1 MKAVILAGGQNTH
14 LVPMVQT
21 VPKPLLPVANRPMVE
36 YMLDLLRKNGVR
48 DVVLA
53 VNAAED
59 PYQDVLGDGRR
70 FGLRL
75 RYSYETLPRGTAG
88 CLLPM
93 ADFIGREPFLVIH
106 GSLFLDV
113 DLKALA
119 EFHQS
124 RGALATLGVRRNPG
138 GSRDWHHMELRL
150 GEGARVEGIQIR
162 NLSDR
167 AQSSALPVGVYVF
180 EPAVLS
186 AIEPEVYYDI
196 KEQLLPRL
204 RQDGKPVFACE
215 LRGYSRDILEMKDYL
230 SLNRSILRGEV
241 NGYRFDGQIADRVWV
256 GRGSDVSPRAT
267 LHGPVMI
274 GRDCIIAPDA
284 QIIGPACVGDG
295 CVVEEGTI
303 VRESLLLPGSRVEQ
317 NSSVEGCVLAAD
329 TVIAPG
335 QTLREV
341 VAIPESMDVGA
352 IDLADT
358 ELLIQGV
365 AGSAGQYA
373 QSQFRYLLYQTFKRG
388 FDLAVALVGLVVQLP
403 LILAVALAIKFNSPG
418 PVFFRQRRCGR
429 NGREFWMVKFRT
441 MVRDA
446 ERLQAELRPLNE
458 VDGPVFKIENDPRS
472 TALGR
477 FLRKYSIDEVPQL
490 WNVLKGEMSL
500 VGPRPLAAREMR
512 FCPAWRDVRLKVE
525 PGITG
530 LWQVSG
536 RSKSSFHDWI
546 RLDVEYVRE
555 RSVFLDFQILFKTLG
570 VVVRALGSS

>member
-14 LVPMVQT
+14 LVPMVQA

-36 YMLDLLRKNGVR
+36 YLFDLLKKSGVR
-48 DVVLA
+48 EVVLA

-75 RYSYETLPRGTAG
+75 HYSYETLPRGTAG

-124 RGALATLGVRRNPG
+124 CGALATLGVRRNPAV
-138 GSRDWHHMELRL
+138 SRDWHHMELRL
-150 GEGARVEGIQIR
+150 GEGARVEGINIR

-167 AQSSALPVGVYVF
+167 EKFSPVPVGIYVF
-180 EPAVLS
+180 DPAVLS

-215 LRGYSRDILEMKDYL
+215 LKGYSRDILEMKDYL

-256 GRGSDVSPRAT
+256 GRGSDVSPRAI

-303 VRESLLLPGSRVEQ
+303 VRESLLLPGSRVER

-341 VAIPESMDVGA
+341 VAIPENMDVGG
-352 IDLADT
+352 IDLVDT

-373 QSQFRYLLYQTFKRG
+373 QSQSRYLLYQTFKRG
-388 FDLAVALVGLVVQLP
+388 FDLAVALVGLIVQLP
-403 LILAVALAIKFNSPG
+403 LILAVALAIKFTSPG

-429 NGREFWMVKFRT
+429 GGREFWMVKFRT
-441 MVRDA
+441 MVKDA
-446 ERLQAELRPLNE
+446 EILLADLRPLNE
-458 VDGPVFKIENDPRS
+458 VDGPVFKI
-472 TALGR
+472 
-477 FLRKYSIDEVPQL
+477 
-490 WNVLKGEMSL
+490 
-500 VGPRPLAAREMR
+500 
-512 FCPAWRDVRLKVE
+512 
-525 PGITG
+525 
-530 LWQVSG
+530 
-536 RSKSSFHDWI
+536 
-546 RLDVEYVRE
+546 
-555 RSVFLDFQILFKTLG
+555 
-570 VVVRALGSS
+570 